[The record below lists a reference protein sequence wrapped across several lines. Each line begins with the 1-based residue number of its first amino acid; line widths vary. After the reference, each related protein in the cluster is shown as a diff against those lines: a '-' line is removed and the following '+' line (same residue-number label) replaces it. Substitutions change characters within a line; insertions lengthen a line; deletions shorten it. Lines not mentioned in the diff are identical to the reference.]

1 MIIEGMET
9 RQTTCNAMAVVD
21 GERRQVA
28 SATCSIRPGRAMIFS
43 IDMYE
48 NVELS
53 DEDRASIARLFDDFM
68 AAQLGTADAL
78 GIPIMPKK

>member
-28 SATCSIRPGRAMIFS
+28 SATCSIRPGRAMNFS
-43 IDMYE
+43 VDVFE

-53 DEDRASIARLFDDFM
+53 DEDRDGIARLFDDFM